1 MNYELFFPC
10 TFPFLF
16 LYYFYAEFQNR
27 ISTVSIISPKAQNLY
42 AVEKLKKEHHHVIVH
57 LLTSSCIR

>member
-1 MNYELFFPC
+1 MNYFSLFIPILMIMLSFRTGSLQYQLSP
-10 TFPFLF
+10 
-16 LYYFYAEFQNR
+16 
-27 ISTVSIISPKAQNLY
+27 PKAQNLY